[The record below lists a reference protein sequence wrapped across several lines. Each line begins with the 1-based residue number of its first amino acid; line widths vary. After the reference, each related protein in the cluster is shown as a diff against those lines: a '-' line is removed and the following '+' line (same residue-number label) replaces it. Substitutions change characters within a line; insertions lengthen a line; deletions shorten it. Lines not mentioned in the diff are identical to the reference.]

1 MKRLVVF
8 ALFLFTLIVSTF
20 KLQAQ
25 VSIAPTALFIDSR
38 TGVGNLYILNRSG
51 QTQEVSIE
59 FRFGYP
65 TSDSIGNLIMNYDDS
80 LAFERQALDPIIRAF
95 PRSFIVEPDQQ
106 QTVRVQVRPRSEME
120 NGFYYTRV
128 RVLSNPVSP
137 DIDEVSEGLTT
148 RINFRFEQ
156 VIAAF
161 YKKGYEFFTSL
172 DLLEF
177 SYTHD
182 ESKLTALLYLQQTG
196 NSPFLGSVIANL
208 YDSKG
213 TLVKSNQSTIAGYFL
228 FMRRVEL
235 EVADLED
242 GIYNL
247 EILFKT
253 ERSDI
258 SPNDIVQGL
267 KTLRFE
273 NLVELNR
280 SLAD

>member
-8 ALFLFTLIVSTF
+8 ALFLFTLIVSAF

-38 TGVGNLYILNRSG
+38 TAVGNLYILNRSG
-51 QTQEVSIE
+51 QTQEVNID

-65 TSDSIGNLIMNYDDS
+65 TSDSIGNLVMTYDDS
-80 LAFERQALDPIIRAF
+80 IAFERQALDPIIRAF
-95 PRSFIVEPDQQ
+95 PRSFIIEPDQQ
-106 QTVRVQVRPRSEME
+106 QTVRVQVRPKSEME

-172 DLLEF
+172 DLLQF

-182 ESKLTALLYLQQTG
+182 ESKLTAVLHLQQTG

-208 YDSKG
+208 YDRNG
-213 TLVKSNQSTIAGYFL
+213 TLVKTNQSTIAGYFL
-228 FMRRVEL
+228 FARRVEL
-235 EVADLED
+235 DIDDLED
-242 GIYNL
+242 GVYNL
-247 EILFKT
+247 EIQFKT

-258 SPNDIVQGL
+258 SPNDIVQSL
-267 KTLRFE
+267 KPLRFE

-280 SLAD
+280 SRAE